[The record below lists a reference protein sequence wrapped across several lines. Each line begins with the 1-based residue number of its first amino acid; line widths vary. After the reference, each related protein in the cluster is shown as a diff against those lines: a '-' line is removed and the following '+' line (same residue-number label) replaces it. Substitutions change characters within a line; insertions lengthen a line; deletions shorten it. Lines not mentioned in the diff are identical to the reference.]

1 MTNFATTARELGSA
15 AYRAGLPA
23 DPNLNPAAHDLIS
36 GMHPHAAKVAWDA
49 YKAGHRD
56 ARQADDTRYGDG
68 EVPVAP
74 ARTRTGTL
82 TPTTRDPVRVTVA
95 LAPEDN
101 LPTRASLDVFVRA
114 LLLPD
119 NDWYLDVPWDADRDD
134 GSTRLVLRRDYND
147 SAFAILVLDPEEV

>member
-1 MTNFATTARELGSA
+1 MTNT
-15 AYRAGLPA
+15 
-23 DPNLNPAAHDLIS
+23 
-36 GMHPHAAKVAWDA
+36 
-49 YKAGHRD
+49 
-56 ARQADDTRYGDG
+56 
-68 EVPVAP
+68 AP

-119 NDWYLDVPWDADRDD
+119 NDWYLDVPWNADRDD

-147 SAFAILVLDPEEV
+147 SAFAILVLDPEPASAPAGVLTNEEKAGIRQQNAAIGRALAKKKGA